1 VKCGDLTSKNGDI
14 MLMFYLNVFGKNNG
28 MDIMGRSWEY
38 SGNSHEK
45 IGNVT
50 KKNEGTLGSIEILTL
65 TPFDMI

>member
-45 IGNVT
+45 S
-50 KKNEGTLGSIEILTL
+50 GTSPRKMKVHWI
-65 TPFDMI
+65 P